1 MTSNAS
7 PQVARRGGDPLDYAR
22 PIARSGGAMES
33 IARNVLVIALKLVG
47 TLILLASIWITF
59 DQFFGAV
66 TTWAGM
72 TPGYW
77 KGWDSMLIDGI
88 LNPAAAYLLAIVLIL
103 SSERLAPFLLPRKWW
118 H

>member
-1 MTSNAS
+1 MTSNAT

-22 PIARSGGAMES
+22 PIARSGVA
-33 IARNVLVIALKLVG
+33 IG

-103 SSERLAPFLLPRKWW
+103 SSERLAPFLLPRTWW